1 MKFNI
6 ETKNIQSM
14 ALREIVRGEEIVHA
28 YGDGALENRTMEYF
42 YLNYGFINSEA
53 PMVMIFKINLTE

>member
-1 MKFNI
+1 
-6 ETKNIQSM
+6 M